1 MEENMELTAERS
13 LEIITEQIEK
23 SRRAV
28 SKDTGQWLFVTGL
41 IAMIMSVIVA
51 SANLLSLT
59 PLFHL
64 LWFALPV
71 VIWLVMKYVNR
82 NRVPV
87 PESFVGT
94 LVRKTW
100 YTTLAFPESFV
111 GTLVR
116 KTWYTTLAFA
126 LVYVVIATVWNIVL
140 QHYESPEVFLHAG
153 MHITPTILTLL
164 AVAVSMT
171 GLILKKGTLV
181 WFGLLSFVILRFG
194 LFSVMISRL
203 LPPDVLGRLSLVRP
217 CELIFLFALVGL
229 MLPGWMLKRED
240 PLTPFR
246 GNKDS

>member
-51 SANLLSLT
+51 SANLLSWT

-94 LVRKTW
+94 LVKKTW
-100 YTTLAFPESFV
+100 YTILT
-111 GTLVR
+111 
-116 KTWYTTLAFA
+116 FA
-126 LVYVVIATVWNIVL
+126 LVYSVVAVVWNRYLIV
-140 QHYESPEVFLHAG
+140 YESPDVYLCAG
-153 MHITPTILTLL
+153 MHITPTVITLL
-164 AVAVSMT
+164 AVAVSIT
-171 GLILKKGTLV
+171 GLILKKSSLV
-181 WFGLLSFVILRFG
+181 WFGLLSFMILRCGF
-194 LFSVMISRL
+194 FSLI
-203 LPPDVLGRLSLVRP
+203 LGRLLSPTEFGKLSLIRP
-217 CELIFLFALVGL
+217 CDYIFLFALVGL
-229 MLPGWMLKRED
+229 TLPGWMLK
-240 PLTPFR
+240 
-246 GNKDS
+246 KQK

>member
-13 LEIITEQIEK
+13 LEIITEQLEK

-28 SKDTGQWLFVTGL
+28 SKDTGEWLFVTGL

-51 SANLLSLT
+51 SINILTLS
-59 PLFHL
+59 PLAHL

-100 YTTLAFPESFV
+100 YTILAFS
-111 GTLVR
+111 
-116 KTWYTTLAFA
+116 

-140 QHYESPEVFLHAG
+140 QHYESPEVFLYAG

-181 WFGLLSFVILRFG
+181 WFGLLSFVILRCG
-194 LFSVMISRL
+194 IFSL
-203 LPPDVLGRLSLVRP
+203 LLGRLLSPTEFAKLSLIQP
-217 CELIFLFALVGL
+217 CGLIFLFALVGL
-229 MLPGWMLKRED
+229 ILPGWMLK
-240 PLTPFR
+240 
-246 GNKDS
+246 KQK

>member
-1 MEENMELTAERS
+1 MEENMGLTAERS
-13 LEIITEQIEK
+13 LEIITEQLEK

-28 SKDTGQWLFVTGL
+28 SKDTGEWLFVSGL
-41 IAMIMSVIVA
+41 TTMITAVVVA
-51 SANLLSLT
+51 CANYLTWT

-71 VIWLVMKYVNR
+71 VIWLVMKRINR

-87 PESFVGT
+87 PEN
-94 LVRKTW
+94 
-100 YTTLAFPESFV
+100 FV

-140 QHYESPEVFLHAG
+140 QHYESPEVFLYAG

-171 GLILKKGTLV
+171 GLILKKSALV

-229 MLPGWMLKRED
+229 MLPGWMLKRKD

>member
-13 LEIITEQIEK
+13 LEIITEQLEK

-28 SKDTGQWLFVTGL
+28 SKDTGRWLFVTGL

-51 SANLLSLT
+51 SANLLSWT

-64 LWFALPV
+64 LWFAFPLV
-71 VIWLVMKYVNR
+71 LWLVMKYINR

-100 YTTLAFPESFV
+100 YTILAFS
-111 GTLVR
+111 
-116 KTWYTTLAFA
+116 

-140 QHYESPEVFLHAG
+140 QHYESPEVFLYAG
-153 MHITPTILTLL
+153 MHITPIIITLL

-171 GLILKKGTLV
+171 GLILKKSTLV

-194 LFSVMISRL
+194 LFSVMISHL

>member
-28 SKDTGQWLFVTGL
+28 SKDTGEWLFVTGL

-51 SANLLSLT
+51 SANLLSWT

-87 PESFVGT
+87 PESLVGT
-94 LVRKTW
+94 LVKKTW
-100 YTTLAFPESFV
+100 YTI
-111 GTLVR
+111 
-116 KTWYTTLAFA
+116 LAFA

-140 QHYESPEVFLHAG
+140 QHYESPEVFLYAG
-153 MHITPTILTLL
+153 MHITPTVITLL
-164 AVAVSMT
+164 AVAVSIT
-171 GLILKKGTLV
+171 GLILKRNSLV
-181 WFGLLSFVILRFG
+181 WFGFLSFVILKCG
-194 LFSVMISRL
+194 LFSVLLGRL
-203 LPPDVLGRLSLVRP
+203 LPPTEFAKLSLIQP
-217 CELIFLFALVGL
+217 CGFIVLFALVGL
-229 MLPGWMLKRED
+229 MLPGLMLK
-240 PLTPFR
+240 
-246 GNKDS
+246 KQK

>member
-23 SRRAV
+23 SRRSV

-51 SANLLSLT
+51 SANLLSWT

-87 PESFVGT
+87 PESLVGT
-94 LVRKTW
+94 LVKKTW
-100 YTTLAFPESFV
+100 YT
-111 GTLVR
+111 
-116 KTWYTTLAFA
+116 
-126 LVYVVIATVWNIVL
+126 
-140 QHYESPEVFLHAG
+140 HYESPEVFLHAG

-171 GLILKKGTLV
+171 GLILKKSSLV
-181 WFGLLSFVILRFG
+181 WFGLLSFVILKCG
-194 LFSVMISRL
+194 LLSLI
-203 LPPDVLGRLSLVRP
+203 LGRLLSPTVWAKLSFIRP

-229 MLPGWMLKRED
+229 MLPGWMLK
-240 PLTPFR
+240 
-246 GNKDS
+246 KQK

>member
-23 SRRAV
+23 SRQAV

-100 YTTLAFPESFV
+100 YTTLAF
-111 GTLVR
+111 
-116 KTWYTTLAFA
+116 A

-140 QHYESPEVFLHAG
+140 QHYESPEVFLYAG

-171 GLILKKGTLV
+171 GLILKKSALV

-194 LFSVMISRL
+194 LFSVIISRV
-203 LPPDVLGRLSLVRP
+203 LPPTALTKLSLVRP

-229 MLPGWMLKRED
+229 MLPGLMLKRED

-246 GNKDS
+246 GGLGRGF

>member
-13 LEIITEQIEK
+13 LEIITEQLEK

-28 SKDTGQWLFVTGL
+28 SKDTGRWLFVTGL

-51 SANLLSLT
+51 SANLLSWT

-71 VIWLVMKYVNR
+71 VIWLVMKRINR

-87 PESFVGT
+87 
-94 LVRKTW
+94 
-100 YTTLAFPESFV
+100 PESFV

-140 QHYESPEVFLHAG
+140 QHYESPEVFLYAG
-153 MHITPTILTLL
+153 MHITPIIITLL

-171 GLILKKGTLV
+171 GLILKKSALV

-194 LFSVMISRL
+194 LFSVIISRV
-203 LPPDVLGRLSLVRP
+203 LPPTALTKLSLVRP

-229 MLPGWMLKRED
+229 MLPGLMLK
-240 PLTPFR
+240 
-246 GNKDS
+246 KQK

>member
-51 SANLLSLT
+51 SANLLSWT

-87 PESFVGT
+87 PESLVGT

-100 YTTLAFPESFV
+100 YTI
-111 GTLVR
+111 
-116 KTWYTTLAFA
+116 LAFA
-126 LVYVVIATVWNIVL
+126 LVYSVIATVWNTCL
-140 QHYESPEVFLHAG
+140 QVYGGYEVFLHAG
-153 MHITPTILTLL
+153 MHITPIVVTLL
-164 AVAVSMT
+164 AVAVCIT
-171 GLILKKGTLV
+171 GLILKKSSLV
-181 WFGLLSFVILRFG
+181 WFGLLSFMILRCGF
-194 LFSVMISRL
+194 FSLI
-203 LPPDVLGRLSLVRP
+203 LGRLLSPTEFGKLSLIRP
-217 CELIFLFALVGL
+217 CDYIFLFALVGL
-229 MLPGWMLKRED
+229 TLPGWMLK
-240 PLTPFR
+240 
-246 GNKDS
+246 KQK

>member
-1 MEENMELTAERS
+1 MELTAERS
-13 LEIITEQIEK
+13 LEIITEQLEK

-28 SKDTGQWLFVTGL
+28 SKDTGEWLFVTGL

-51 SANLLSLT
+51 SANLLSWT

-87 PESFVGT
+87 PESLVGT
-94 LVRKTW
+94 LVKKTW
-100 YTTLAFPESFV
+100 YTI
-111 GTLVR
+111 
-116 KTWYTTLAFA
+116 LAFA

-164 AVAVSMT
+164 AVAVSIT
-171 GLILKKGTLV
+171 GLILKKSSLV
-181 WFGLLSFVILRFG
+181 WFGLLSFMILRCGF
-194 LFSVMISRL
+194 FSLI
-203 LPPDVLGRLSLVRP
+203 LGRLLSPTEFGKLSLIRP
-217 CELIFLFALVGL
+217 CDYIFLFALVGL
-229 MLPGWMLKRED
+229 TLPGWMLIRK
-240 PLTPFR
+240 
-246 GNKDS
+246 K

>member
-28 SKDTGQWLFVTGL
+28 SKDTGQWLFVSGL
-41 IAMIMSVIVA
+41 TTMIMAVVVA
-51 SANLLSLT
+51 CANYLTWT

-71 VIWLVMKYVNR
+71 VIWLVMKYINR

-87 PESFVGT
+87 PESLVGT

-100 YTTLAFPESFV
+100 YTILAFS
-111 GTLVR
+111 
-116 KTWYTTLAFA
+116 

-171 GLILKKGTLV
+171 GLILKKSALV

-194 LFSVMISRL
+194 LFSVIISRV
-203 LPPDVLGRLSLVRP
+203 LPPTALTKLSLVRP

-240 PLTPFR
+240 PL
-246 GNKDS
+246 

>member
-1 MEENMELTAERS
+1 MEENMDLTAERS
-13 LEIITEQIEK
+13 LEIITEQLEK

-28 SKDTGQWLFVTGL
+28 SKDTGEWLFVSGL
-41 IAMIMSVIVA
+41 TTMITAVVVA
-51 SANLLSLT
+51 CANYLTWT

-71 VIWLVMKYVNR
+71 VIWLVMKRINR

-87 PESFVGT
+87 PQ
-94 LVRKTW
+94 
-100 YTTLAFPESFV
+100 SFV

-126 LVYVVIATVWNIVL
+126 LIYVVIATVWNIVL
-140 QHYESPEVFLHAG
+140 QHYESPEVFLYAG

-171 GLILKKGTLV
+171 GLILKKSSLV

-194 LFSVMISRL
+194 LFSVIISRV
-203 LPPDVLGRLSLVRP
+203 LPPTALTKLSLVRP

-229 MLPGWMLKRED
+229 MLPGLMLKRED

>member
-13 LEIITEQIEK
+13 LEIITEQLEK

-51 SANLLSLT
+51 SINILTLS
-59 PLFHL
+59 PLAHL

-71 VIWLVMKYVNR
+71 VIWLVMKYINR

-87 PESFVGT
+87 PESLVGT

-100 YTTLAFPESFV
+100 YTI
-111 GTLVR
+111 
-116 KTWYTTLAFA
+116 LAFA
-126 LVYVVIATVWNIVL
+126 LVYSVIATVWNGCL
-140 QHYESPEVFLHAG
+140 QVYEGYEVFLHAG
-153 MHITPTILTLL
+153 MRITPTVITLL
-164 AVAVSMT
+164 AVAVSIT
-171 GLILKKGTLV
+171 GLILKKRSLV
-181 WFGLLSFVILRFG
+181 WFGLLSFVILRCG
-194 LFSVMISRL
+194 LFSVILSRL

-229 MLPGWMLKRED
+229 MLPGWMLIRRK
-240 PLTPFR
+240 
-246 GNKDS
+246 

>member
-13 LEIITEQIEK
+13 LEIITEQLEK

-28 SKDTGQWLFVTGL
+28 SKDTGEWLFVTGL

-51 SANLLSLT
+51 SANLLSWT

-87 PESFVGT
+87 PESLVGT
-94 LVRKTW
+94 LVKKTW
-100 YTTLAFPESFV
+100 YTI
-111 GTLVR
+111 
-116 KTWYTTLAFA
+116 LAFA

-164 AVAVSMT
+164 AVAVSIT
-171 GLILKKGTLV
+171 GLILKKSSLV
-181 WFGLLSFVILRFG
+181 WFGLLSFMILRCGF
-194 LFSVMISRL
+194 FSLI
-203 LPPDVLGRLSLVRP
+203 LGRLLSPTEFGKLSLIRP
-217 CELIFLFALVGL
+217 CDYIFLFALVGL
-229 MLPGWMLKRED
+229 TLPGWMLIRK
-240 PLTPFR
+240 
-246 GNKDS
+246 K

>member
-13 LEIITEQIEK
+13 LEIITEQLEK

-28 SKDTGQWLFVTGL
+28 SKDTGRWLFVTGL

-51 SANLLSLT
+51 SANLLSWT

-87 PESFVGT
+87 PESLVGT
-94 LVRKTW
+94 LVK
-100 YTTLAFPESFV
+100 
-111 GTLVR
+111 

-140 QHYESPEVFLHAG
+140 QHYESPEVFLYAG
-153 MHITPTILTLL
+153 MHITPIIITLL

-171 GLILKKGTLV
+171 GLILKKSALV

-229 MLPGWMLKRED
+229 MLPGLMLKRED

>member
-1 MEENMELTAERS
+1 MELTAERS
-13 LEIITEQIEK
+13 LEIITEQLEK

-28 SKDTGQWLFVTGL
+28 SKDTGEWLFVSGL
-41 IAMIMSVIVA
+41 TTMITAVVVA
-51 SANLLSLT
+51 CANYLTWT

-71 VIWLVMKYVNR
+71 VIWLVMKRINR

-100 YTTLAFPESFV
+100 YTILAFS
-111 GTLVR
+111 
-116 KTWYTTLAFA
+116 

-140 QHYESPEVFLHAG
+140 QHYESPEVFLYAG

-171 GLILKKGTLV
+171 GLILKKSALV
-181 WFGLLSFVILRFG
+181 WFGLLSFVILKCG
-194 LFSVMISRL
+194 LFSVLLSRV
-203 LPPDVLGRLSLVRP
+203 LPPTALTKLSLVRP

-229 MLPGWMLKRED
+229 MLPGLMLKASSQPSPKGKGE
-240 PLTPFR
+240 
-246 GNKDS
+246 N

>member
-1 MEENMELTAERS
+1 MEENMGLTAERS
-13 LEIITEQIEK
+13 LEIITEQLEK

-28 SKDTGQWLFVTGL
+28 SKDTGEWLFVSGL
-41 IAMIMSVIVA
+41 TTMIMAVVVA
-51 SANLLSLT
+51 SVNYLTWT
-59 PLFHL
+59 PLAHL
-64 LWFALPV
+64 LWFALPAV
-71 VIWLVMKYVNR
+71 VGLVMRRGGR

-87 PESFVGT
+87 
-94 LVRKTW
+94 
-100 YTTLAFPESFV
+100 PESFV

-171 GLILKKGTLV
+171 GLILKKSALV
-181 WFGLLSFVILRFG
+181 WFGLLSFVIFRFG
-194 LFSVMISRL
+194 IFWILCARL
-203 LPPDVLGRLSLVRP
+203 LPFNVLGRLSLVRP

-229 MLPGWMLKRED
+229 MLPGWMLKASSQPSPKGKGE
-240 PLTPFR
+240 
-246 GNKDS
+246 N

>member
-1 MEENMELTAERS
+1 MELTAERS
-13 LEIITEQIEK
+13 LEIITEQLEK

-51 SANLLSLT
+51 SANLLSWT

-87 PESFVGT
+87 PESLVGT
-94 LVRKTW
+94 LVKKTW
-100 YTTLAFPESFV
+100 YTI
-111 GTLVR
+111 
-116 KTWYTTLAFA
+116 LAFA

-164 AVAVSMT
+164 AVAVSIT
-171 GLILKKGTLV
+171 GLILKKSSLV
-181 WFGLLSFVILRFG
+181 WFGLLSFMILRCGF
-194 LFSVMISRL
+194 FSLI
-203 LPPDVLGRLSLVRP
+203 LGRLLSPTEFGKLSLIRP
-217 CELIFLFALVGL
+217 CDYIFLFALVGL
-229 MLPGWMLKRED
+229 TLPGWMLIRK
-240 PLTPFR
+240 
-246 GNKDS
+246 K

>member
-1 MEENMELTAERS
+1 MEENTGLTAERS
-13 LEIITEQIEK
+13 LEIITEQLEK

-28 SKDTGQWLFVTGL
+28 SKDTGQWLFVSGL
-41 IAMIMSVIVA
+41 TTMIMAVIVA
-51 SANLLSLT
+51 SVNYLTWT
-59 PLFHL
+59 PLAHL
-64 LWFALPV
+64 LWLALPAV
-71 VIWLVMKYVNR
+71 VGLVMRRGRR

-100 YTTLAFPESFV
+100 YTILAFS
-111 GTLVR
+111 
-116 KTWYTTLAFA
+116 

-140 QHYESPEVFLHAG
+140 QHYESPEVFLYAG

-229 MLPGWMLKRED
+229 MLPGWMLKKEA
-240 PLTPFR
+240 PL
-246 GNKDS
+246 

>member
-13 LEIITEQIEK
+13 LEIITEQLEK

-28 SKDTGQWLFVTGL
+28 SKDTGRWLFVTGL

-51 SANLLSLT
+51 SANLLSWT

-100 YTTLAFPESFV
+100 YTILAFS
-111 GTLVR
+111 
-116 KTWYTTLAFA
+116 
-126 LVYVVIATVWNIVL
+126 LVYVVIATVWDIVL
-140 QHYESPEVFLHAG
+140 QHYESPEVFLYAG

-171 GLILKKGTLV
+171 GLILKKSSLV
-181 WFGLLSFVILRFG
+181 WFGLLSFVILKCG
-194 LFSVMISRL
+194 LLSLI
-203 LPPDVLGRLSLVRP
+203 LGRLLSPTVWAKLSFIRP
-217 CELIFLFALVGL
+217 CEFIFLFALVGL
-229 MLPGWMLKRED
+229 MLPGLMLK
-240 PLTPFR
+240 
-246 GNKDS
+246 KQK